1 MISNVFKT
9 VVRAVLAAG
18 LLLASDARPLADKKS
33 IVDDKKWVLAN
44 LSIMTKSRT
53 TADAAPS

>member
-1 MISNVFKT
+1 MISNVKI

-33 IVDDKKWVLAN
+33 IVDDKKWVLEN